1 MVQRYAP
8 NSLTA
13 RRDCKAV
20 GSVVAVAGHA
30 NYELTLPAFS
40 LPLFR
45 QKILSKECRDLGG
58 GRGGRGLPRSRCRGP
73 HAQFEKPHG
82 TRSGAYTVTDGVWP
96 PLDQQMRPGTADE
109 HPANGRMRD
118 LKN

>member
-30 NYELTLPAFS
+30 NYELALPAFS

-58 GRGGRGLPRSRCRGP
+58 GRGGGAFLVPGAAARTPSLKSHMAHALAPTPSPTACGLPLTSR
-73 HAQFEKPHG
+73 
-82 TRSGAYTVTDGVWP
+82 
-96 PLDQQMRPGTADE
+96 
-109 HPANGRMRD
+109 
-118 LKN
+118 